1 MKEIIF
7 IFFPSADC
15 FGLTEIK
22 YCSYYSYFSSS
33 ACLMTAAEK
42 TCICDTSD
50 TLMPPQSEEAANHCL
65 CEAAHI

>member
-22 YCSYYSYFSSS
+22 YCSYYFSSS
-33 ACLMTAAEK
+33 AYLMTAAEK

-65 CEAAHI
+65 CEVAHI

>member
-7 IFFPSADC
+7 IDDC

-22 YCSYYSYFSSS
+22 YCSYYFSSS
-33 ACLMTAAEK
+33 AYLMTAAEK

-50 TLMPPQSEEAANHCL
+50 TLMLPQSEEAANHCL
-65 CEAAHI
+65 CEVAHI